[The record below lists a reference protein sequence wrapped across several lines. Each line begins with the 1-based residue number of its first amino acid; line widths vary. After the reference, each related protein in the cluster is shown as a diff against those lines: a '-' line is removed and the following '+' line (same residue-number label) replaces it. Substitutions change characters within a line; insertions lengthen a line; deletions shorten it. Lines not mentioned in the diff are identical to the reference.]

1 MVIPSQF
8 GDEGEGGG
16 KESEEEEHGE
26 EGGAGGHGG
35 LLKVPVELWSCG
47 EEVQSRG
54 EVRDGWRQQQGS

>member
-26 EGGAGGHGG
+26 ESGAGGHGG
-35 LLKVPVELWSCG
+35 LLKVPVELW
-47 EEVQSRG
+47 RG
-54 EVRDGWRQQQGS
+54 GAELR